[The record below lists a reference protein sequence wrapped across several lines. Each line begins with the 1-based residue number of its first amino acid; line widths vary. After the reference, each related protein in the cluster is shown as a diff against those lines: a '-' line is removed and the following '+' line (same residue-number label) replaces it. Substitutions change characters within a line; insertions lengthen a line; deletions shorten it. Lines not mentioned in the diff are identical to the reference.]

1 MPVTLISS
9 RPQLVANAKA
19 YETLITKEVYRL
31 PKDLKKT
38 ALETI
43 TRTQAWIGVRDTNAS
58 DEDVWFPVPQKW
70 VGVANADIQVY
81 EAHRRGGIDVQA
93 IGQTINRMGC
103 YEAPRNHPAWPFLRA
118 YASDLGL
125 ELRTGATL
133 WVIEGE
139 DLPYVERVT
148 LDIVT
153 DLAMTRQL
161 SVKAREVLAKRLA
174 A

>member
-19 YETLITKEVYRL
+19 YEALVTNEVYRL
-31 PKDLKKT
+31 PKELKKT

-43 TRTQAWIGVRDTNAS
+43 TRTQAWIGVRDTNAR

-70 VGVANADIQVY
+70 SGVASANIQVY
-81 EAHRRGGIDVQA
+81 EAHRRDGIDVQC
-93 IGQTINRMGC
+93 IGQIINRMGC
-103 YEAPRNHPAWPFLRA
+103 YEAPRNHPAWPFLRT

-125 ELRTGATL
+125 ELRAGATL

-139 DLPYVERVT
+139 DLRYVERVT

-153 DLAMTRQL
+153 DLARARQL
-161 SVKAREVLAKRLA
+161 SAEAREVLAKRLA

>member
-1 MPVTLISS
+1 MPVALISS

-19 YETLITKEVYRL
+19 YEVLVTNEVYRL

-43 TRTQAWIGVRDTNAS
+43 TRTQSWIGVRDTNS
-58 DEDVWFPVPQKW
+58 LGQDIWYPVPQKW
-70 VGVANADIQVY
+70 AGVANVDIQTY
-81 EAHRRGGIDVQA
+81 EAHRQGGIDLQS
-93 IGQTINRMGC
+93 IGHIINRMKC
-103 YEAPRNHPAWPFLRA
+103 YAARRNHPAWPFLRT
-118 YASDLGL
+118 YAADLGL
-125 ELRTGATL
+125 ELRDGTSL
-133 WVIEGE
+133 WIMEGE

-153 DLAMTRQL
+153 DLATARQL
-161 SVKAREVLAKRLA
+161 SAEAREVLARRLA